1 MVPMTYNRSG
11 TPASVLTRVAR
22 LYYEHGLTHAEI
34 AEVLGVS
41 RVKVTRM
48 LTEARRQGIVE
59 IKVHGDT
66 GTFTELESSLVHR
79 LGLRDAWVIPSSS
92 DEDRLRTSLG
102 IGGAH
107 SLRALLSS
115 KMTVGVN
122 QSRTV
127 AAILPALRD
136 EKPVDADFVPV
147 AGSRGGVG
155 GAKAHYTSEAMARAF
170 GCSAHHLP
178 APVLASSAQ
187 AAAVLRAEAEIAET
201 LALAAR
207 ADLLIVGVGTLE
219 DNHLAHVGE
228 LTKRDIQSLRKK
240 GVVGDL
246 SSRFFDADGQPVA
259 LPVDDRVIALT
270 LDEHRAIPM
279 RVAIAGGPAKREA
292 LKAAA
297 RGELYNVLV
306 TDSDTAAWLA
316 DHA

>member
-1 MVPMTYNRSG
+1 MAYNRTG
-11 TPASVLTRVAR
+11 TSASVLTRVAR

-34 AEVLGVS
+34 AEILGVS

-48 LTEARRQGIVE
+48 LTEARRQGVVE
-59 IKVHGDT
+59 IRVHGDT

-79 LGLRDAWVIPSSS
+79 QGLRDAWVVPSSS
-92 DEDRLRTSLG
+92 DTDRLRTSLG

-107 SLRALLSS
+107 SLRALLAPR
-115 KMTVGVN
+115 MTVGVN

-127 AAILPALRD
+127 AAILPALRN
-136 EKPVDADFVPV
+136 ENPVDADFVPV
-147 AGSRGGVG
+147 SGSRGGVG

-170 GCSAHHLP
+170 DCSAHHLP

-187 AAAVLRAEAEIAET
+187 TAAVLRAEAEIAET

-219 DNHLAHVGE
+219 DNHLAHMGE
-228 LTKRDIQSLRKK
+228 LSVQDIESLRKK
-240 GVVGDL
+240 GVVGDM

-259 LPVDDRVIALT
+259 LSVDDRVIALT

-297 RGELYNVLV
+297 RGRLYNVLV
-306 TDSDTAAWLA
+306 TDADTAAWLVE
-316 DHA
+316 HS

>member
-1 MVPMTYNRSG
+1 MVYNRSM
-11 TPASVLTRVAR
+11 TPDSVLTRVAR

-34 AEVLGVS
+34 ADVLGVS

-48 LTEARRQGIVE
+48 LTEARRQGVVE

-66 GTFTELESSLVHR
+66 GTFAELESSLVNR
-79 LGLRDAWVIPSSS
+79 LGLRDAWVIPSLSNA
-92 DEDRLRTSLG
+92 DRLRTSLG

-107 SLRALLSS
+107 SLRALLAP
-115 KMTVGVN
+115 KMVVGVN

-127 AAILPALRD
+127 AAILPALRN

-147 AGSRGGVG
+147 AGSSGGTG

-178 APVLASSAQ
+178 APVLASSSQ
-187 AAAVLRAEAEIAET
+187 TAAVLRAEAEIAET

-207 ADLLIVGVGTLE
+207 ADLLVAGVGTVE
-219 DNHLAHVGE
+219 DNYLAHVGE
-228 LTKRDIQSLRKK
+228 LSSHDIESLRKE
-240 GVVGDL
+240 GVVGDM
-246 SSRFFDADGQPVA
+246 SSRFFDADGEPVT

-270 LDEHRAIPM
+270 LEEHRAIPM
-279 RVAIAGGPAKREA
+279 RVAIAGGPSKREA
-292 LKAAA
+292 LRAAA

-316 DHA
+316 DHT